1 MLTLTK
7 KSFMARL
14 KPLNQSLTSEPRITL
29 CYKYRL
35 QVQTTLFI
43 QLTPIIWVVVQLRS
57 LRMANAMK
65 LRQGPYV
72 CSIII
77 IWQTVIDS
85 GIQFDLKKKNYGLV
99 KLGLLAS
106 SSRMWHLR
114 IGIFGRISLWSSRVS
129 DHFIVNYPY
138 GTVTH
143 NNSDT
148 TPKNTNFKIFAFEGG
163 RVTPAI
169 KF

>member
-1 MLTLTK
+1 MLTPTK
-7 KSFMARL
+7 NSFMARL
-14 KPLNQSLTSEPRITL
+14 KPLNQNLISESRIEL
-29 CYKYRL
+29 CFLSNKI
-35 QVQTTLFI
+35 LFYANSTGDDPFHSAFFRN
-43 QLTPIIWVVVQLRS
+43 LGWSPALRS
-57 LRMANAMK
+57 LRMADVMK

-85 GIQFDLKKKNYGLV
+85 GIQFNFLKKNYGLV

-106 SSRMWHLR
+106 SSRMWRLR

-129 DHFIVNYPY
+129 EDFIVNYPY

-143 NNSDT
+143 NNNDT
-148 TPKNTNFKIFAFEGG
+148 TPKKH
-163 RVTPAI
+163 